1 MEVRKK
7 KNTVIAEDPIL
18 IDEVEAA
25 QEIIMQVDSLSALG
39 SEVK

>member
-25 QEIIMQVDSLSALG
+25 QEIIRQVDSLSALG